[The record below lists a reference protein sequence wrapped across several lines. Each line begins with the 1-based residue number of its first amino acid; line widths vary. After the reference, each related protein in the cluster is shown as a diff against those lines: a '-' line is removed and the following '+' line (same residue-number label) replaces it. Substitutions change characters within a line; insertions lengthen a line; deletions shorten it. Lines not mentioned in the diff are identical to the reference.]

1 VKSRIRRG
9 NGFHFSIDGLTEE
22 QKSNVSELPGAKVSK
37 AGNVSFYG
45 HERDIRQKVDAAL
58 FGKKPD
64 IEIATGIQGG
74 KTVAQEFLESKP
86 EAKRAENTEEA
97 KPAEDVADVAEDQ
110 VVADEAGTADVLPTV
125 KEPWQMTREEYGK
138 SVGVSEKESFG
149 IAETQ
154 SAVAEPNST
163 TAKLS
168 FGEEV
173 VVGKK
178 DNFHT
183 YTNPKSGKV
192 FKFDVVR
199 TKSPDGRM
207 RFIANYGGSDQV
219 AAGIVI
225 DSDGRAITAK
235 AHETG
240 TGLIQSLLREAKQ
253 DFGKIIPQK
262 PISKQGLRA
271 LHRSEI
277 EQALSEGKPVPPEV
291 LNDYPDLAPAAPE
304 TVETEEKK
312 VTTRQR
318 IPDDDLSTRELVQ
331 RIRADYPTQDAQ
343 STYGRF
349 VAARHLKPEIDAKEF
364 GELFNSVGANAHVRT
379 ETKGFKPTHKDSV
392 TKELVQFTKKP
403 NGVWEFVSES
413 GRTGGEIPG
422 ELPSRYESLA
432 KPTPTAEEQL
442 KPKNPSPENDEN
454 IRLFHAGIPG
464 NQLWDI
470 TKKFARYINDT
481 RIEWADKGYF
491 QQARVAFERPSKIYG
506 KYKHGK
512 AFKDFVDMTWNLIG
526 HIAGQPTKWME
537 MAADQLSRTEYDLCR
552 ANFKGWIERGEDGRS
567 PDEAWVTPNIRAFE
581 QEYRRMKDYFADL
594 ADKAGV
600 LVRRKV
606 AIGEYLAQQTRER
619 ARLEGLRDAGEKF
632 AEKSD
637 GTIGKIDDVIQG
649 KTTSINYWKK
659 QSQRRNADGSVTVK
673 FVPHDKD
680 VYEPFSRHMRK
691 NHFAHMMSPE
701 ARGALLRGKGKEFR
715 AINEWAIE
723 NDVDLKTMIAYAD
736 TYSQTAD
743 QKFGSMEEMRVD
755 GLPDEL
761 VLEDGTVLKML
772 EQDPFLEMN
781 YYINAASQRIAVI
794 ESINQVQGYSDTDV
808 HYRARVTKFIED
820 IKKGL
825 VEEDGAGVGVASL
838 VNGVWEGF
846 VGSLGQ
852 IPFHVSDTPYVQL
865 LLSAE
870 TVARTGMLSGG
881 FLVNITGGWFPIA
894 AAGGLRNTAKA
905 VLTITRAGMG
915 NKEAKRELEMARDMM
930 GWTQDYFRYSEETT
944 GLAGKT
950 GNLSRKV
957 LKAVGFEF
965 ANRQLNKGASLV
977 AMDFL
982 NQRIDAIK
990 KGHSRT
996 EFYIKELKRNFNFT
1010 DDQIVRMVETGKP
1023 TTLEVGTVVRTFVA
1037 QTNIFRENPN
1047 NVPVWM
1053 KTEWGRRIVA
1063 MTSWV
1068 RSMGTILSDG
1078 IWEARN
1084 GNPRK
1089 LATFILGGAA
1099 TEVVLEGLRGFLAD
1113 SPDYTDEWWEDFLEI
1128 MLGGGTL
1135 GLWGAFGNDLNWAF
1149 KTRVTPESFTKPL
1162 LPAQWEFMAKF
1173 FFRMYDYFDKHDKK
1187 SLNKL
1192 IDTIPI
1198 FKYIN
1203 TSRRRIQEGTFDVN
1217 PDKPG
1222 RRKSRSR
1229 GRSQQSFL

>member
-1 VKSRIRRG
+1 MG
-9 NGFHFSIDGLTEE
+9 
-22 QKSNVSELPGAKVSK
+22 
-37 AGNVSFYG
+37 
-45 HERDIRQKVDAAL
+45 
-58 FGKKPD
+58 
-64 IEIATGIQGG
+64 
-74 KTVAQEFLESKP
+74 
-86 EAKRAENTEEA
+86 
-97 KPAEDVADVAEDQ
+97 
-110 VVADEAGTADVLPTV
+110 
-125 KEPWQMTREEYGK
+125 
-138 SVGVSEKESFG
+138 
-149 IAETQ
+149 
-154 SAVAEPNST
+154 
-163 TAKLS
+163 
-168 FGEEV
+168 
-173 VVGKK
+173 
-178 DNFHT
+178 
-183 YTNPKSGKV
+183 
-192 FKFDVVR
+192 
-199 TKSPDGRM
+199 
-207 RFIANYGGSDQV
+207 
-219 AAGIVI
+219 
-225 DSDGRAITAK
+225 
-235 AHETG
+235 
-240 TGLIQSLLREAKQ
+240 
-253 DFGKIIPQK
+253 
-262 PISKQGLRA
+262 
-271 LHRSEI
+271 
-277 EQALSEGKPVPPEV
+277 
-291 LNDYPDLAPAAPE
+291 
-304 TVETEEKK
+304 
-312 VTTRQR
+312 
-318 IPDDDLSTRELVQ
+318 
-331 RIRADYPTQDAQ
+331 
-343 STYGRF
+343 
-349 VAARHLKPEIDAKEF
+349 
-364 GELFNSVGANAHVRT
+364 
-379 ETKGFKPTHKDSV
+379 
-392 TKELVQFTKKP
+392 
-403 NGVWEFVSES
+403 
-413 GRTGGEIPG
+413 
-422 ELPSRYESLA
+422 
-432 KPTPTAEEQL
+432 
-442 KPKNPSPENDEN
+442 
-454 IRLFHAGIPG
+454 
-464 NQLWDI
+464 
-470 TKKFARYINDT
+470 
-481 RIEWADKGYF
+481 
-491 QQARVAFERPSKIYG
+491 
-506 KYKHGK
+506 
-512 AFKDFVDMTWNLIG
+512 
-526 HIAGQPTKWME
+526 
-537 MAADQLSRTEYDLCR
+537 
-552 ANFKGWIERGEDGRS
+552 
-567 PDEAWVTPNIRAFE
+567 
-581 QEYRRMKDYFADL
+581 
-594 ADKAGV
+594 
-600 LVRRKV
+600 
-606 AIGEYLAQQTRER
+606 
-619 ARLEGLRDAGEKF
+619 
-632 AEKSD
+632 
-637 GTIGKIDDVIQG
+637 
-649 KTTSINYWKK
+649 
-659 QSQRRNADGSVTVK
+659 
-673 FVPHDKD
+673 
-680 VYEPFSRHMRK
+680 
-691 NHFAHMMSPE
+691 
-701 ARGALLRGKGKEFR
+701 
-715 AINEWAIE
+715 IE

-870 TVARTGMLSGG
+870 TVARTAMLSGG
-881 FLVNITGGWFPIA
+881 GLTNIVGGWFPIA
-894 AAGGLRNTAKA
+894 AVGGLRNTAKA
-905 VLTITRAGMG
+905 IVTITRAGMG
-915 NKEAKRELEMARDMM
+915 DKEAKRQLDMARDMM

-982 NQRIDAIK
+982 NQRIDAVK